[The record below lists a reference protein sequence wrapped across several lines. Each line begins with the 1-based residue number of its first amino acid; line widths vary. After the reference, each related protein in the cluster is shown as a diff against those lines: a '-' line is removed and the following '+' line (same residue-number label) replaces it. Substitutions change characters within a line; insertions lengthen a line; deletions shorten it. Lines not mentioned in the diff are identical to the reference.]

1 VSDLPWVLLRGL
13 TREQRHWGVFATDFA
28 AAFPNAP
35 VITLDLPGNGELNG
49 QRSLT
54 RVDAM
59 AAYCRDDLR
68 SRGITPPYRVL
79 AMSLGAMVATA
90 WCAMH
95 PHEIDS
101 AVLINTSM
109 RPFSPAHHR
118 LRPRALLRLALTWPD
133 AVARERAIL
142 AVTSNATQLDV
153 ALAKRWAAYRR
164 ERPVSAANAL
174 RQLWAAARFVAPA
187 TPPHTRVLVLTST
200 HDMLVDT
207 RCSLALAWAWQCSI
221 ESHPWAG
228 HDLPLDDAAWVI
240 ERVRSFT
247 TA

>member
-1 VSDLPWVLLRGL
+1 
-13 TREQRHWGVFATDFA
+13 
-28 AAFPNAP
+28 
-35 VITLDLPGNGELNG
+35 
-49 QRSLT
+49 
-54 RVDAM
+54 
-59 AAYCRDDLR
+59 
-68 SRGITPPYRVL
+68 
-79 AMSLGAMVATA
+79 MSLGAMVTTA

-133 AVARERAIL
+133 AVARERAII
-142 AVTSNATQLDV
+142 AVTSNAPQRDD
-153 ALAKRWAAYRR
+153 ALAREWAAYRR

-187 TPPHTRVLVLTST
+187 TPPRARVLVLTST
-200 HDMLVDT
+200 HDQFVDT
-207 RCSLALAWAWQCSI
+207 RCSLALARAWRYRI

-228 HDLPLDDAAWVI
+228 HDLPLDDAPWVI
-240 ERVRSFT
+240 DQVRRHLNCSLSPLGRGLG
-247 TA
+247 